1 MRVALA
7 QINPVSGD
15 IDGNAE
21 KIVTAIDEARRQE
34 ADLVVAPEMAVPGYC
49 IGDLVE
55 DADFLGA
62 NERAVARV
70 AQAARGITAVVG
82 FIDFDLRQRN
92 DNGTV
97 RKYNAAAVIRDGRIL
112 QRARKSLLPNYRYF
126 DDKRFFAPGEAR
138 QAIDLPGRAGTTRVG
153 VSICEDMWDDFYEI
167 KPLRELAAQGA
178 AVLLNLNASPFYP
191 GKRHERDALIRRHV
205 AEVRAPLVY
214 VNTVGA
220 ADNGKNIIPFDG
232 ESLVYDGHGRLIAIA
247 RQFAEELLVVD
258 LGPGATPHAAADL
271 PEVDRDREIYDALVM
286 GLRDYMRKSG
296 FTRTV
301 VPVSGGI
308 DSALVLAIAVDA
320 VGAEQVLAYNLPSE
334 YNTEATRS
342 IAGRLAA
349 ALDVKYGVIPISSI
363 DVEVRRTF
371 ETHGH
376 PIERSLTRENLH
388 ARIRGLLMMAES
400 NDTGALLLSCGN
412 ETEIALGYATLY
424 GDMCGGI
431 SVIGD
436 LSKVDVYR
444 LARYVNRRHGREIV
458 PRDLHPEAVGRARR
472 ESVRSLRLLRD
483 GPRRHRA
490 RRTPPRAVRADRP
503 VRAPGAR
510 PDAIRSGSG
519 RPAVYD
525 KHTVETFRA
534 VVHEAA
540 LECGARQAPAGPADP
555 GGQRAGVRVRSAGD
569 DHQRLGG
576 RPGASRQTGRV
587 TARDRNRRTEAN
599 GANGS
604 RRPFG
609 AKKSSREQHELLPLI
624 EPDVQISSIRLTDT
638 RRQPGTR
645 NELRAALQVRSP

>member
-7 QINPVSGD
+7 QLNPVSGD
-15 IDGNAE
+15 IDGNAL
-21 KIVTAIDEARRQE
+21 KITEAIDEARRQE
-34 ADLVVAPEMAVPGYC
+34 AELVVAPEMALPGYC

-62 NERAVARV
+62 NERAIARI
-70 AQAARGITAVVG
+70 AQAARGITAVAG

-97 RKYNAAAVIRDGRIL
+97 RKYNAAAVVRDGRIL

-126 DDKRFFAPGEAR
+126 DDKRFFAPGQAR
-138 QAIDLPGRAGTTRVG
+138 QAIDLPGRSGTTRVG
-153 VSICEDMWDDFYEI
+153 VSICEDMWDDFYEV

-205 AEVRAPLVY
+205 AEVRTPLVY

-232 ESLVYDGHGRLIAIA
+232 ESMVYDGHGRLIALA

-258 LGPGATPHAAADL
+258 LGPGATPHAAAEL
-271 PEVDRDREIYDALVM
+271 PEIDREREIYEALVM

-296 FTRTV
+296 FTRTI

-320 VGAEQVLAYNLPSE
+320 VGAEQVRAYNLPSE
-334 YNTEATRS
+334 YNTETTRS
-342 IAGRLAA
+342 IAGRLAT
-349 ALDVKYGVIPISSI
+349 ALDVQYGVIPISSI
-363 DVEVRRTF
+363 DAEVRRTF
-371 ETHGH
+371 ETHAH

-458 PRDLHPEAVGRARR
+458 PEETFTLKPSAELAANQYDPFDYYVMAPVVTELAERRRGPSELIALFERRALDPARFVPDPEGR
-472 ESVRSLRLLRD
+472 
-483 GPRRHRA
+483 
-490 RRTPPRAVRADRP
+490 T
-503 VRAPGAR
+503 
-510 PDAIRSGSG
+510 
-519 RPAVYD
+519 VYD
-525 KHTVETFRA
+525 KHTVGTFRA
-534 VVHEAA
+534 VVSEAA
-540 LECGARQAPAGPADP
+540 QRMRRSVYKRLQGPPILAVSE
-555 GGQRAGVRVRSAGD
+555 RAFGFDLRE
-569 DHQRLGG
+569 
-576 RPGASRQTGRV
+576 TII
-587 TARDRNRRTEAN
+587 N
-599 GANGS
+599 GWEG
-604 RRPFG
+604 
-609 AKKSSREQHELLPLI
+609 
-624 EPDVQISSIRLTDT
+624 
-638 RRQPGTR
+638 
-645 NELRAALQVRSP
+645 